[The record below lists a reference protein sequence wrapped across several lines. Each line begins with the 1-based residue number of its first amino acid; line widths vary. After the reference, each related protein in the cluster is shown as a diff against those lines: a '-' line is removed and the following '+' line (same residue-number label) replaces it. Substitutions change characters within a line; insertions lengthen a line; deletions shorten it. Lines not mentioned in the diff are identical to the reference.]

1 MHPLEKKVLK
11 MIISHN
17 LITSGQKVLVGVSA
31 GPDSLALLHLLH
43 AMSGR
48 LACELAAAYVDH
60 GLRPAE
66 TGAEWQLVRE
76 VAARLKISARRGEV
90 PVAAHAKSHGLSLEQ
105 AGRELR
111 YRFLADTARELGAE
125 RIAVAHTADDQAE
138 ELLLRL
144 LRGTGRKGLA
154 GMAPFSRPDRQAPPL
169 LRPLLTTTKAEVLA
183 YLADRRIEF
192 CEDSSNRDRRFLRNR
207 VRLDLL
213 PELAAR
219 FNPNIRETLRRTAAI
234 LQDEEELLAALT
246 ESAWQEAVVAE
257 KGGDAKGVSTG
268 PEVALDLKVI
278 RAQSTAIQRRL
289 LEKALW
295 TMGVP
300 PDFRRIDQL
309 LRGVLSPRGGEV
321 AHLRGGVL
329 ARKKGCIL
337 ELRLAADL
345 GRPRS

>member
-1 MHPLEKKVLK
+1 MHPLEKKVLQL
-11 MIISHN
+11 IVSHN
-17 LITSGQKVLVGVSA
+17 LIASGQKVLVGVSA
-31 GPDSLALLHLLH
+31 GPDSLAMLHLLH
-43 AMSGR
+43 ALSGR

-66 TGAEWQLVRE
+66 TGAEWQLVQE
-76 VAARLKISARRGEV
+76 SAARLAIPARRGEA
-90 PVAAHAKSHGLSLEQ
+90 PVAVHAKSCGLSLEQ

-111 YRFLADTARELGAE
+111 YRFLADTAGVLGTE
-125 RIAVAHTADDQAE
+125 VIAVAHTADDQAE

-154 GMAPFSRPDRQAPPL
+154 GMALFSRPNRQSPPVI
-169 LRPLLTTTKAEVLA
+169 RPLLTTTKAEILA
-183 YLADRRIEF
+183 YLADRQIEF

-234 LQDEEELLAALT
+234 LQDEEDLLAALT
-246 ESAWQEAVVAE
+246 ESAWQQAVVAE
-257 KGGDAKGVSTG
+257 RGGDADGGPVG

-278 RAQSTAIQRRL
+278 RDQPRAIQRRL

-295 TMGVP
+295 AMGVS

-321 AHLRGGVL
+321 AHLPGGVL
-329 ARKKGCIL
+329 ARKKGRIL
-337 ELRLAADL
+337 ELRLATGL
-345 GRPRS
+345 GRPRP